1 MLDPTGS
8 STPNPSTPISSRRS
22 PTQVRSMARDVVG
35 LYIRLLSSF
44 FTLSSPSAS
53 PSESSTSGKPP
64 AFVPRDTNSLT
75 AGIWSNR
82 ILTEIVEAGNEL
94 SLGDIGSEA
103 MDEWQGLIDS
113 TRWRTVEVICETW
126 RLGESLAFLRNLK
139 MDRLLNICYLVHDPQ
154 TQSSSIHSRTG
165 CQIQRSGLLRSTSV
179 ACKPSNVT
187 IPRPS
192 TLQ

>member
-1 MLDPTGS
+1 
-8 STPNPSTPISSRRS
+8 
-22 PTQVRSMARDVVG
+22 MARDVVG

-64 AFVPRDTNSLT
+64 AFVPRDSNSLT

-126 RLGESLAFLRNLK
+126 RLGESLALLRNLK
-139 MDRLLNICYLVHDPQ
+139 MDRLL
-154 TQSSSIHSRTG
+154 
-165 CQIQRSGLLRSTSV
+165 TSV
-179 ACKPSNVT
+179 ALCMIHRLGAVL
-187 IPRPS
+187 S
-192 TLQ
+192 T